1 LKQLGLRFEMP
12 YQERIKRHGA
22 QLARR
27 LHEIGIEWWERQLE
41 EYEALPTYR
50 AFPDI
55 WANYAREVGRDP
67 EEFPFWAV
75 TARSM
80 QYAWGANV
88 GLPLIDEVSRNVA
101 GSDGIIINR
110 ATARRL
116 GIAQGDVVLVE
127 SATGRTR
134 GRAELRAGI
143 RPDTV
148 LIMGQFDQW
157 ATPYAK
163 DLGRGSLNSLT
174 PLALSLTDA
183 TGSGADLM
191 RVSLRRIN
199 PAQDER
205 AA

>member
-1 LKQLGLRFEMP
+1 MLKPFSQLEWYLYPRIKQLGLRFEMP

-67 EEFPFWAV
+67 EEFPLWAI

-88 GLPLIDEVSRNVA
+88 GLPLIDEVAHNVA
-101 GSDGIIINR
+101 GNDGIVIN
-110 ATARRL
+110 
-116 GIAQGDVVLVE
+116 Q
-127 SATGRTR
+127 
-134 GRAELRAGI
+134 
-143 RPDTV
+143 
-148 LIMGQFDQW
+148 
-157 ATPYAK
+157 
-163 DLGRGSLNSLT
+163 LN
-174 PLALSLTDA
+174 
-183 TGSGADLM
+183 
-191 RVSLRRIN
+191 
-199 PAQDER
+199 
-205 AA
+205 